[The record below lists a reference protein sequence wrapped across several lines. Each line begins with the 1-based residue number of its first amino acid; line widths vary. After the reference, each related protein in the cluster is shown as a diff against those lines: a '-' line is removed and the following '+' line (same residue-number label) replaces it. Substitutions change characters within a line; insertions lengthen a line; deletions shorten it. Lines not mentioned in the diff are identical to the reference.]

1 MVSVDNRMETCKQR
15 LRETDHHI
23 DTGHFRS
30 AVESASGGVEFML
43 QVLFDE
49 LLNNLNANDF
59 RLKLALEASH
69 KQKINANSPHGSL
82 TFAEWIKFYRNED
95 LFDELTAAYQCQ
107 FCVFSAETLH
117 TLRILRNKCVHENY
131 RPSQD
136 EALWVRNTLAI
147 FLRES
152 SNVLGDGEKSMTTMH
167 DFSQEWQ
174 DTWTLLIE
182 QWIENNP
189 DSPEAELL
197 STLLDQ
203 LMLIVGIISDSR
215 VSFAL
220 KLPLIWSV
228 YYVIDPN
235 DLIPE
240 GRDSVE
246 ALIDDAA
253 VLAFTL
259 HWYLQQADELHEV
272 LPDHWPAETDPVEF
286 VENMH
291 TFILDSHQDMFSDE
305 VWHVIRG
312 VAEAG
317 PQTVWKHRHP
327 SELPSNKDVDEAY
340 RFITEEPNQDTW
352 YEVWRV
358 RVQDWVFENLNSE
371 LGETV
376 FLVPDLFMLIVRLIG
391 DNRVPA
397 TVKARLAAASAY
409 VVSPFDLI
417 PESLLG
423 VVGLTDDAGA
433 LALVGYWLVHVVNID
448 RNILREHWPGAGDPV
463 TTIEELHSRIQSN
476 AESIFAGKTGVWS
489 NILQRFGYNSND
501 SKAGLLE
508 RIRFRFKMGIK

>member
-1 MVSVDNRMETCKQR
+1 MITENNGIGVCRQR
-15 LRETDHHI
+15 LSESDQHI

-30 AVESASGGVEFML
+30 AVESASGGVELML
-43 QVLFDE
+43 QGLFNE
-49 LLNNLNANDF
+49 LLNYLNTNDF
-59 RLKLALEASH
+59 RTKLALEASYSQAL
-69 KQKINANSPHGSL
+69 KTTGLQGNL
-82 TFAEWIKFYRNED
+82 TFGEWIRFFSKQD
-95 LFDELTAAYQCQ
+95 LFDELAAAYQCK
-107 FCVFSAETLH
+107 FCVFTAETLH

-131 RPSQD
+131 RPSPD
-136 EALWVRNTLAI
+136 EAHWVRSTVAI
-147 FLRES
+147 FLRETS
-152 SNVLGDGEKSMTTMH
+152 DVLGERAESTTTMH
-167 DFSQEWQ
+167 DFAEEWRQ
-174 DTWTLLIE
+174 TWEILIG

-189 DSPEAELL
+189 SSQEAELL

-203 LMLIVGIISDSR
+203 LMLVVGIISDSR

-240 GRDSVE
+240 GKNSVE

-253 VLAFTL
+253 VLTFTL
-259 HWYLQQADELHEV
+259 HWHLQQAEDLHDV
-272 LPDHWPAETDPVEF
+272 LTDHWPAETDPVEF
-286 VENMH
+286 VSNMYRL
-291 TFILDSHQDMFSDE
+291 ILESHHDMFSDE
-305 VWHVIRG
+305 VWHVIRE

-317 PQTVWKHRHP
+317 PQTVWKHRHS
-327 SELPSNKDVDEAY
+327 SELPTDEDVDDAY

-352 YEVWRV
+352 YEIWRE
-358 RVQDWVFENLNSE
+358 RVQDWVFENLNTE
-371 LGETV
+371 LGEIV
-376 FLVPDLFMLIVRLIG
+376 FVVPDLFMLIVRLIG

-433 LALVGYWLVHVVNID
+433 LALIGYWLVHVVNID
-448 RNILREHWPGAGDPV
+448 ANILRELWPGTSDPI
-463 TTIEELHSRIQSN
+463 TTIEALHNRIQSN

-489 NILQRFGYNSND
+489 NLLRRFGNSNND
-501 SKAGLLE
+501 SKVGLFE
-508 RIRFRFKMGIK
+508 RIRRRFTTGRK